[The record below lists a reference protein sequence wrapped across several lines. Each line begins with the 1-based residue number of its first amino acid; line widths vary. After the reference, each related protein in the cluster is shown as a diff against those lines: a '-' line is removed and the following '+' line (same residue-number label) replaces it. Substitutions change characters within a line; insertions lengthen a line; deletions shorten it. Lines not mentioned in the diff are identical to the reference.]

1 MLISLLW
8 VWVSFALSRTTRML
22 SHAESQV
29 RRVIRMDIL
38 RFMAGW
44 VYIVRIYYD
53 VVYYKFGVVI
63 LWIDF

>member
-22 SHAESQV
+22 SQAESQV